1 MNLQVNICIFYV
13 HMFNTLLAYIL
24 NFIYTCI
31 LYVHTGNKIESAN
44 QIVEWCRVHFAT
56 RDTEYNKHYF
66 WEVKGEL
73 SYICF

>member
-1 MNLQVNICIFYV
+1 MC
-13 HMFNTLLAYIL
+13 MFSTLVAYIL

-44 QIVEWCRVHFAT
+44 QIVEWCKVHFAT

-66 WEVKGEL
+66 WEVKDEL

>member
-1 MNLQVNICIFYV
+1 
-13 HMFNTLLAYIL
+13 MFNTLVAYIL

-44 QIVEWCRVHFAT
+44 QIVEWCKVHFAT
-56 RDTEYNKHYF
+56 RDTEYNKCYF

-73 SYICF
+73 EVIFVFNVFFKSS